1 MKNTLLTLLTRVDRA
16 VGAFLRLFTI
26 TCLISLTVLLAI
38 NIIGRATGLFGIAW
52 FDEVVT
58 TLFAWMVFIG
68 ASALWRECDHFTIT
82 LLPDYLAG
90 KSGQRLHRLIVALVG
105 LLFAGVLLVYG
116 ARFVARTAA
125 TTPVLELPQAWA
137 YACLPIA
144 GLLMTLYALR
154 DVWLAIQTASPKPAP
169 SVTETRLQ

>member
-1 MKNTLLTLLTRVDRA
+1 MKDTLLIRLDRA
-16 VGAFLRLFTI
+16 IGATLRLFTI
-26 TCLISLTVLLAI
+26 ACLVSLTVLLAI
-38 NIIGRATGLFGIAW
+38 NIIGRATGWFGIAW

-154 DVWLAIQTASPKPAP
+154 DVWLAIRATSPKPAP
-169 SVTETRLQ
+169 TVTETRLQ